1 VVPRRPAIVPRHEW
15 TAVAG
20 RAGAPVGMQQ
30 APVTEEVLCMNF
42 QQVDLAGIRNQRVDM
57 LRLEADSGA
66 SSQGAC

>member
-1 VVPRRPAIVPRHEW
+1 
-15 TAVAG
+15 
-20 RAGAPVGMQQ
+20 MQQ